1 MKKLLII
8 LILSIS
14 LIPARSMAAD
24 EYKLLEPLPCL
35 NGVTDPSKCKDG
47 VQEKIEI
54 SSYILYVYKM
64 FIALAVFLAIVMIIW
79 GGFLYITSETPF
91 KIEDGRGKIQNAVL
105 GLAMVLV
112 SYLILLTVDP
122 RLVNIDTEIPKITP
136 LSDASIKSLEAL
148 QNRLAQESQN
158 MSVDNQLAIGNIN
171 TKIKEL
177 ETEKKDIKAKFDR
190 GEIGGEDANVL
201 TTKAD
206 NSINKLQVS
215 RDKIVIGDIGINN
228 FKKAIDVINDSSNY
242 TQPSDDAMVGNR
254 TFLVKNAK
262 LSDDTESNLNT
273 ALNTIS
279 DKYSE
284 YITKVSKTDP
294 EAAQLLKKQKDFLL
308 AEIKTQKTI
317 AKDSILYKNAN
328 GLLDGN
334 DRELRGILKPYLL
347 ERLDVYEKELENPKA
362 TIDPSLAEQ
371 YKILLQQRVVMI
383 ENALNP
389 PAK

>member
-14 LIPARSMAAD
+14 LVPARSMAAD

-64 FIALAVFLAIVMIIW
+64 FIALAVFLAILMIIW

-91 KIEDGRGKIQNAVL
+91 KIEDGKGKIQNAVL

-136 LSDASIKSLEAL
+136 PSDASIKSLEAL

-177 ETEKKDIKAKFDR
+177 ETEKKDIKARFDS
-190 GEIGGEDANVL
+190 GDIGGEEANVL

-215 RDKIVIGDIGINN
+215 KDKIVISDIGINRINIGEGKYKITGDVN
-228 FKKAIDVINDSSNY
+228 FEEVKEIASAITPV
-242 TQPSDDAMVGNR
+242 PGGVG
-254 TFLVKNAK
+254 
-262 LSDDTESNLNT
+262 
-273 ALNTIS
+273 
-279 DKYSE
+279 
-284 YITKVSKTDP
+284 P
-294 EAAQLLKKQKDFLL
+294 M
-308 AEIKTQKTI
+308 TI
-317 AKDSILYKNAN
+317 A
-328 GLLDGN
+328 
-334 DRELRGILKPYLL
+334 YLL
-347 ERLDVYEKELENPKA
+347 QNTLDCCLKLVLKN
-362 TIDPSLAEQ
+362 
-371 YKILLQQRVVMI
+371 
-383 ENALNP
+383 
-389 PAK
+389 